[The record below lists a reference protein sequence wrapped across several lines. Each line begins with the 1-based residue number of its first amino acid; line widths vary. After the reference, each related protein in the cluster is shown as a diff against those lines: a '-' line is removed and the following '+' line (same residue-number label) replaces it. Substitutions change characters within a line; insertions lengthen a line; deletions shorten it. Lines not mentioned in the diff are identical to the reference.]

1 MLKKTFEWT
10 DFDGK
15 ERKEDFYFNLN
26 KAEAME
32 WELSLDGGLVQHIE
46 KIAAAQDGPAM
57 VALFKKLILKSY
69 GVKSPDG
76 KRFIKSEELSKE
88 FEQMEPYSI
97 LFMELSTSA
106 EAAEI
111 FVNGIIPQ
119 VD

>member
-1 MLKKTFEWT
+1 MLKKTFTWT
-10 DFDGK
+10 DFDGN
-15 ERKEDFYFNLN
+15 ERTEDFYFNLN

-32 WELSLDGGLVQHIE
+32 WELSYDGGLIKHIE
-46 KIAAAQDGPAM
+46 RIVAAKDGPELG
-57 VALFKKLILKSY
+57 ALFKKLILKTY

-111 FVNGIIPQ
+111 FINGVVPQ
-119 VD
+119 QD